1 MKERLSVYLD
11 PHVTRNCFETFAI
24 EDFDVAAP
32 IADHTGILQHTR
44 RERYCRSP
52 YTEHFRQKFLSERE
66 GSGIMS
72 IARMK

>member
-1 MKERLSVYLD
+1 MKNTRDIASNGAIAF
-11 PHVTRNCFETFAI
+11 TRNCFETFAI

-52 YTEHFRQKFLSERE
+52 YTEHF
-66 GSGIMS
+66 
-72 IARMK
+72 